1 MSGQKMTTLYLLE
14 PQTLVKKEGDALA
27 VHIPANEE
35 TGEPKRKRR
44 VPLIKV
50 ERVVV
55 QGRSTLTSE
64 AVAAL
69 LERGSGITYLDQY
82 GGYRGHLAPPFTK
95 NGQLRL
101 AQASAHLDWERRHVL
116 ARQFVRGKLHNM
128 RTLLL
133 RHNRTR
139 KIDELAQSAESIKN
153 ALCAL
158 DVLPLDELPAPT
170 GNPQAASAYGRM
182 QGLEGSATAAYFG
195 CFRHILKTPALFNGR
210 TRRPPRDPANALLS
224 YGYTILLN
232 QVQSAL
238 CTVGFDPYIGYL
250 HGTGYGKPALALD
263 LMEEFRPIVVDSV
276 MLTIF
281 NTGELSDADFI
292 EQLGSYRLTAKGRR
306 TFLTR
311 LETRFNE
318 TIKHPT
324 FGYKATYRRCIE
336 LQARL
341 LAKFVTDEVEEY
353 PSFRVR

>member
-1 MSGQKMTTLYLLE
+1 MTTLYLLE

-27 VHIPANEE
+27 VHIPANAE

-64 AVAAL
+64 AVGGL
-69 LERGSGITYLDQY
+69 LERGADITYLDHY
-82 GGYRGHLAPPFTK
+82 GRFRGHLAPAFSK

-101 AQASAHLDWERRHVL
+101 AQSAAHLDWEKRHIL

-133 RHNRTR
+133 RHNRSR
-139 KIDELAQSAESIKN
+139 KLDALAQSAESIKQI
-153 ALCAL
+153 L
-158 DVLPLDELPAPT
+158 DTLDNLALDELPAAT
-170 GNPQAASAYGRM
+170 GNPQRDSAYGRM
-182 QGLEGSATAAYFG
+182 QGLEGSGTAAYFG
-195 CFRHILKTPALFNGR
+195 NFGHILKTPALFKGR
-210 TRRPPRDPANALLS
+210 TRRPPRDPVNALLS

-238 CTVGFDPYIGYL
+238 CLVGLDPYIGYL

-263 LMEEFRPIVVDSV
+263 LMEAFRPIIVDSV
-276 MLTIF
+276 AITIF
-281 NTGELSDADFI
+281 NTRELSADDFT
-292 EQLGSYRLTAKGRR
+292 EQLGTYRLTSKGRR
-306 TFLTR
+306 VFLTR

-318 TIKHPT
+318 TIKHPI

-341 LAKFVTDEVEEY
+341 LAKTVMGEIEDY
-353 PSFRVR
+353 PPFRVR

>member
-1 MSGQKMTTLYLLE
+1 MTTLYLLE
-14 PQTLVKKEGDALA
+14 PQTLVKKEGDVLA

-44 VPLIKV
+44 VPLLKV

-69 LERGSGITYLDQY
+69 LERGAGITYLDQY

-101 AQASAHLDWERRHVL
+101 AQAALHLDWEKRQVL

-139 KIDELAQSAESIKN
+139 KVEAMAQAAESIKQ
-153 ALCAL
+153 LL
-158 DVLPLDELPAPT
+158 KTLKTLPLDELPAAT
-170 GNPQAASAYGRM
+170 GNPQAGSAYGRM
-182 QGLEGSATAAYFG
+182 QGLEGSGTAAYFG
-195 CFRHILKTPALFNGR
+195 CFRHILKTPDLFNGR
-210 TRRPPRDPANALLS
+210 TRRPPRDPVNALLS

-238 CTVGFDPYIGYL
+238 CTVGLDPYIGYL

-263 LMEEFRPIVVDSV
+263 LMESFRPIIVDSV
-276 MLTIF
+276 TITAF
-281 NTGELSDADFI
+281 NTGELSVADFV

-306 TFLTR
+306 VFLTR

-341 LAKFVTDEVEEY
+341 LAKRVMGEIDGY
-353 PSFRVR
+353 PPFRVR

>member
-1 MSGQKMTTLYLLE
+1 MTTLYLLE

-27 VHIPANEE
+27 VQIPANEE

-44 VPLIKV
+44 VPLLKV

-69 LERGSGITYLDQY
+69 LERGSDITYLDQY
-82 GGYRGHLAPPFTK
+82 GGFRGHLAPAFSK

-101 AQASAHLDWERRHVL
+101 AQSAAHLNWEKRHVL

-139 KIDELAQSAESIKN
+139 KVDALAQSAESIKQILHSLN
-153 ALCAL
+153 HLA
-158 DVLPLDELPAPT
+158 LDELPAMT
-170 GNPQAASAYGRM
+170 GNPQQASAYGRM
-182 QGLEGSATAAYFG
+182 QGLEGSGTAAYFG
-195 CFRHILKTPALFNGR
+195 NFNHILKTPDLFNGR
-210 TRRPPRDPANALLS
+210 TRRPPRDPVNALLS
-224 YGYTILLN
+224 YGYTILQN

-238 CTVGFDPYIGYL
+238 CTVGLDPYIGYL

-263 LMEEFRPIVVDSV
+263 LMESFRPIIVDSV
-276 MLTIF
+276 TIKVF
-281 NTGELSDADFI
+281 NTGELSADDFT
-292 EQLGSYRLTAKGRR
+292 EQLGTYRLTKRGRR
-306 TFLTR
+306 IFLTR

-341 LAKFVTDEVEEY
+341 LAKTVMGEIPKY
-353 PSFRVR
+353 PPFRVR

>member
-1 MSGQKMTTLYLLE
+1 MTTLYLLE

-35 TGEPKRKRR
+35 TGEPKRKKR
-44 VPLIKV
+44 VPLLKV

-69 LERGSGITYLDQY
+69 LERGSGITYLDQF

-101 AQASAHLDWERRHVL
+101 AQASAHLNWEQRHTL

-139 KIDELAQSAESIKN
+139 KVDALAHAAESIKH
-153 ALCAL
+153 ALQTLGA
-158 DVLPLDELPAPT
+158 LPLDELPAAT
-170 GNPQAASAYGRM
+170 GNPQIGSAYGRM
-182 QGLEGSATAAYFG
+182 QGLEGSGTAAYFG
-195 CFRHILKTPALFNGR
+195 CFQHILKTPALFNGR
-210 TRRPPRDPANALLS
+210 SRRPPRDPVNALLS

-238 CTVGFDPYIGYL
+238 CTVGLDPYIGYL

-263 LMEEFRPIVVDSV
+263 LMEEFRPIIVDSV
-276 MLTIF
+276 TLTLF
-281 NTGELSDADFI
+281 NTDELCSVDFV

-306 TFLTR
+306 RFLTR
-311 LETRFNE
+311 LESRFNE

-324 FGYKATYRRCIE
+324 FGYKASYRRCIE

-341 LAKFVTDEVEEY
+341 LGKMVTGEIEAY
-353 PSFRVR
+353 PPFRVR